1 MRKHTVVLVLLLFL
15 MSCKSHIEKSDAYG
29 NFEAIEVIVSPEAQ
43 GKLVAFNLE
52 EGQKLRAG
60 EIVGLIDTTDLTL
73 KREQLVASRQAIL
86 SGIASNEAQIMVQQQ
101 QKDNLMIDK
110 VRIEKMLKDSA
121 ATQKQMDD
129 ISGSINLVDKQIESL
144 KTQRSYIMDQ
154 AKAIDAQIA
163 QVQESIRKC
172 HLVNPVKGTV
182 LTKYAEEGEVTS
194 FGKPLYKI
202 ANIDTIELKVYISGA
217 QLPGV
222 KLGQKVDVLVDRDA
236 ATNRKL
242 EGTVS
247 WISSQAEFTPKIIQ
261 TKEERVNLVYAMKVL
276 VPNDGTLKIGMP
288 GEINF

>member
-1 MRKHTVVLVLLLFL
+1 
-15 MSCKSHIEKSDAYG
+15 MSCKSNLERSDAYG

-43 GKLVAFNLE
+43 GKLVQFSLE
-52 EGQKLRAG
+52 EGQNLRAG

-73 KREQLVASRQAIL
+73 KREQLVASRQAVL

-101 QKDNLMIDK
+101 QKENLMIDK
-110 VRIEKMLKDSA
+110 VRIEKMLRDSA

-129 ISGSINLVDKQIESL
+129 INGSINLVDKQIESL
-144 KTQRSYIMDQ
+144 KTQRSYILDQ
-154 AKAIDAQIA
+154 ARAIDAQIA

-194 FGKPLYKI
+194 FGQPLYKI
-202 ANIDTIELKVYISGA
+202 ANIDTLELKVYISGA
-217 QLPGV
+217 QLPAV
-222 KLGQKVDVLVDRDA
+222 KLGQKVEVLVDKDA
-236 ATNRKL
+236 TTNRKL